1 MKKNKLDYKDHY
13 SLALLIRAVEEKFL
27 SLFSDGKLNGTV
39 HTCIGQEL
47 SATAFCEPLLA
58 NDYVFSN
65 HRCHGHYIAF
75 TKHYES
81 LILELMG
88 KSMGV
93 SGGVGGSQHLSN
105 KNFFSNGPQG
115 SMTPVAVGVAKA
127 CKLKNNNKIV
137 ICFIGDGTMG
147 EGIIYESMN
156 MASLY
161 KLPVLFVCENNRYA
175 QSTKIENNLA
185 GSIKKRAESF
195 NLKVYLK
202 ILLTIHP

>member
-105 KNFFSNGPQG
+105 KIFFQ
-115 SMTPVAVGVAKA
+115 T
-127 CKLKNNNKIV
+127 
-137 ICFIGDGTMG
+137 
-147 EGIIYESMN
+147 
-156 MASLY
+156 
-161 KLPVLFVCENNRYA
+161 VLRD
-175 QSTKIENNLA
+175 Q
-185 GSIKKRAESF
+185 
-195 NLKVYLK
+195 
-202 ILLTIHP
+202 